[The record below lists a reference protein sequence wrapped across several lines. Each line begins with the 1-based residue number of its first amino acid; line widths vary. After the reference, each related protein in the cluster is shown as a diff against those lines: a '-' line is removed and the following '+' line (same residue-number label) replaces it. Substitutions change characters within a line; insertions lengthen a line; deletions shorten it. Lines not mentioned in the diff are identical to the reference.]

1 MAEFMGVDAVPV
13 EGSIAGRFEAL
24 TEPEPLTG
32 EVVGASQIGYLF
44 DGRLN
49 DSFKVLNRLFDQGIQ
64 VRHLHETVSVE
75 NETFPAGAF
84 VAAAGSEDL
93 LKEIVQ
99 DCGVTFYAL
108 EGALETGQREVRR
121 ARTGMYQRYWGGN
134 MDEGWTRLLLEQFG
148 FPYQTLRDAEIKAG
162 NLGQRIDVLIL
173 PDDSI
178 DIVTGNNAEGRL
190 RENPAP
196 PEYRSGIGEE
206 GVEAI
211 KEFVEGGGTLVTLNH
226 ACDFAIK
233 ELNLPVQNV
242 LAGKSAKEFFCPG
255 STLHAHIDTN
265 HRLTYGMPDE
275 GLIFFWS
282 GPTFRV
288 QPSFSNERCEILVQY
303 PERDLLQSGWLV
315 GEEQIAG
322 TAGMISAQYGEGS
335 VILFG
340 FRPQHRAQT
349 HGTFKLLFNALIG

>member
-1 MAEFMGVDAVPV
+1 MAEFMGVDAVPI

-24 TEPEPLTG
+24 TEPEPLIG
-32 EVVGASQIGYLF
+32 EVIGASQVGYLF

-64 VRHLHETVSVE
+64 VRRLHETVSVQ
-75 NETFPAGAF
+75 NETFPVGAF

-99 DCGVTFYAL
+99 DCGVTFYPL
-108 EGALETGQREVRR
+108 EEGVETGQREVRR

-148 FPYQTLRDAEIKAG
+148 FPYQTLKDAEIKAG

-178 DIVTGNNAEGRL
+178 DMVTGDNAEGRL
-190 RENPAP
+190 RENAVP

-211 KEFVEGGGTLVTLNH
+211 KEFVEGGGTLVTLNQT
-226 ACDFAIK
+226 CDFAIEK
-233 ELNLPVQNV
+233 LDLPVQNI
-242 LAGKSAKEFFCPG
+242 LAGKSAKEFYCPG
-255 STLHAHIDTN
+255 STLHANIDTN
-265 HRLTYGMPDE
+265 HQLTYGMPDE

-303 PERDLLQSGWLV
+303 PERDILQSGWLV
-315 GEEQIAG
+315 GEDQIAG
-322 TAGMISAQYGEGS
+322 TAGMISAQYGKGS
-335 VILFG
+335 VVLFG

-349 HGTFKLLFNALIG
+349 HGTFKLFFNALVG